1 MQQTLCLWYCGQEGR
16 YLQDTD
22 MDRYYDTDLTKQAY
36 AALVE
41 NKTYASVSWQSMD
54 DLRRNAYPP

>member
-1 MQQTLCLWYCGQEGR
+1 
-16 YLQDTD
+16 